1 MTVQSG
7 QGGLLVC
14 INMNNNKKK
23 QIIPTLCETVDKI
36 ETGRKYVRSREVH
49 SPGGMLLKADRWWKT
64 ATKEDQV
71 GHRPSLANKVIT

>member
-14 INMNNNKKK
+14 INMNNKKN
-23 QIIPTLCETVDKI
+23 QIIPTLCETVDKK

-49 SPGGMLLKADRWWKT
+49 SPGGMLFKADR
-64 ATKEDQV
+64 
-71 GHRPSLANKVIT
+71 